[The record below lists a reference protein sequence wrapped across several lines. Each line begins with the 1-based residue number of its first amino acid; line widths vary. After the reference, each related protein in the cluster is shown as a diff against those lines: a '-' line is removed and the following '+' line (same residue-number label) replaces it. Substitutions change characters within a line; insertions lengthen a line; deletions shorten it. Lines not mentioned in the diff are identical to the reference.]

1 MVASVVKRGFR
12 TIASRKTTRG
22 LVLRFRLDLGLG
34 VGYCRL
40 RGNLSQGKL
49 S

>member
-1 MVASVVKRGFR
+1 MAASVVKRGFR